1 MTLGLVGM
9 SRSYSVDSDA
19 VKESVV
25 GLTRRLVRHHRRG
38 ISNPFKLALHPR
50 PSNPEVTP

>member
-1 MTLGLVGM
+1 MTFGLVGM

-19 VKESVV
+19 VKESLV
-25 GLTRRLVRHHRRG
+25 GLAGRLDRHHRRG
-38 ISNPFKLALHPR
+38 ISNLFKLALHPT